1 MEPVKRELGHIKLTN
16 LLETHVVKARHK
28 FRSFW
33 SEQTIKHCE
42 VQLKAALRDAV
53 RNKYISI
60 SPLWDFNTVDMKN
73 APLKELQV
81 FEPYEQKSLCS
92 SKRVF

>member
-1 MEPVKRELGHIKLTN
+1 MEPVKRELGHISN
-16 LLETHVVKARHK
+16 SLETHVVKARHK

-33 SEQTIKHCE
+33 STAIKHCE

-60 SPLWDFNTVDMKN
+60 SPLGILT
-73 APLKELQV
+73 Q
-81 FEPYEQKSLCS
+81 
-92 SKRVF
+92 